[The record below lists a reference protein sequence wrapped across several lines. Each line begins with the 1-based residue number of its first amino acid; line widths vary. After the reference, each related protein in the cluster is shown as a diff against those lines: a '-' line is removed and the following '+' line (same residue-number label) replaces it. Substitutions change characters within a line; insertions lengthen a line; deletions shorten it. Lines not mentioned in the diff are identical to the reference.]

1 MVNLVLERRVN
12 NEVGLIKFSSSIL
25 FLFLFSL
32 GNVVVVSREDKVI
45 GRLGKYYFIIQFSL

>member
-32 GNVVVVSREDKVI
+32 GNVVVVSREDKVV

>member
-1 MVNLVLERRVN
+1 MN

-32 GNVVVVSREDKVI
+32 GNVVVVSREDKVV